1 MFNFSLFLF
10 FISLSLSLVFL
21 PSLSLIFPLRSIFF
35 YVEKISL
42 LHTRYYSMCFLF
54 YLLPVSILL
63 FLFLSPII
71 YFFITSHTRFFVV
84 VISSVFVLRREVLYC
99 SFTVYYYYYYYCYI
113 IGWIIFLILEG
124 RKKDKCN
131 FTCESIYIRTTNID
145 QTKRERKKEIQRE
158 LFYSRHTLVK
168 LC

>member
-1 MFNFSLFLF
+1 MFTRHLFFFFVLTYIHSTIPIMFNFSLFLF
-10 FISLSLSLVFL
+10 FLYLFLSFSCLSFALYLYSLV
-21 PSLSLIFPLRSIFF
+21 SPLRSIFF

-84 VISSVFVLRREVLYC
+84 VISSVFLLRREVLYC
-99 SFTVYYYYYYYCYI
+99 SFTVYYY
-113 IGWIIFLILEG
+113 
-124 RKKDKCN
+124 
-131 FTCESIYIRTTNID
+131 
-145 QTKRERKKEIQRE
+145 
-158 LFYSRHTLVK
+158 
-168 LC
+168 